1 MPNLMYCSL
10 IMQGEKSDIDHV
22 KKEIAGLDEE
32 NRIRPIDF
40 NKILPMPP
48 ELNVSHIE
56 EVKSLCR
63 KSISSSPP
71 TSTLKSF

>member
-1 MPNLMYCSL
+1 MPDLMYCSL
-10 IMQGEKSDIDHV
+10 IMQREKSDIDHV
-22 KKEIAGLDEE
+22 KKEIAGFDEE

-48 ELNVSHIE
+48 ELNVS
-56 EVKSLCR
+56 
-63 KSISSSPP
+63 P